1 MKDNFNLTNLFMTK
15 EVKIYLDDNKD
26 KLFKV
31 KVPTV
36 RDLYLNDNINAA
48 YHIWTLSKEKRQQ
61 ILNLKDN
68 VSS

>member
-1 MKDNFNLTNLFMTK
+1 MKDNFSLTNLFMTK